1 MLSAAMTDLLNDQL
15 NREFFSSNLYLQMSS
30 WAEAEGLEGCATFL
44 SNHADEEMSHM
55 KRFYNYIN
63 ETGGMAIVGA
73 IDAPKTKFDNI
84 KDMFEQIYEH
94 EQHITQKIN
103 EIVKV
108 AFADGD
114 MTTFNFL
121 QYFVAEQHE
130 EETLVRSILDRI
142 KIIGLEGKGVFFIDQ
157 ELARYGSGEVTVAA
171 SMAPGAE

>member
-15 NREFFSSNLYLQMSS
+15 NREFFSSNLYLQMSA

-44 SNHADEEMSHM
+44 RNHADEEMGHM

-63 ETGGMAIVGA
+63 EKGAMAIIGA
-73 IDAPKTKFDNI
+73 IDAPQTKFKDI
-84 KDMFEQIYEH
+84 KDVFEQIYEH

-103 EIVKV
+103 EIVKA
-108 AFADGD
+108 AFSEGD

-130 EETLVRSILDRI
+130 EETLVRSILDRV
-142 KIIGLEGKGVFFIDQ
+142 KIIGLDGKGVFFIDQ
-157 ELARYGSGEVTVAA
+157 ELARYGSGEVTVAE